1 MEVPWDEAAD
11 GPMPE
16 WMRPKAWYLPEMESI
31 ESPDGDFYLP
41 FNKGGFCPIE
51 LDILLNE
58 RYRVIAFAGHGSFA
72 MVWVA
77 IDEKHRPEDS
87 SPKYVAI
94 KVSRGLNSAEEAQRS
109 NEEASLR
116 RLMKGRAGDAPGSRH
131 IVQLLD
137 AFDIESPNGIHRCLV
152 LEQAGS
158 PLVALD
164 GVARFSEMIKIFR
177 QCAAAVEYMH
187 SMGVVHGAGLE
198 IHPTITLR
206 KAFIG
211 AKRGVNTH
219 IYNTPPELIEDEEA
233 TCKADIW
240 SLGCILW
247 HLWFGCHLMENYV
260 VVVDHK
266 DDAYGHQR
274 SFLDCTRSERK
285 ENLVAYVDGLYGD
298 SSAKKPAF
306 DALLELILDCTE
318 PNPDDRPTA
327 HEIVSSKIW
336 EEKVLPT
343 IGDTSKD
350 SPDETT
356 GAAQPSEA
364 AASASDQAMPES
376 EVLVA
381 SQNGDFGGDAVAS
394 EIVTAVSG
402 SSETHKS
409 NAEPVSNAHAAVA
422 ATSEEASDRSL
433 SNPQEKMWKL
443 WWPFSIVQDWFRA
456 LWNWR
461 K

>member
-164 GVARFSEMIKIFR
+164 GVARFSEMINIFR
-177 QCAAAVEYMH
+177 QCAAGVEYMH
-187 SMGVVHGAGLE
+187 SMGVVHG
-198 IHPTITLR
+198 
-206 KAFIG
+206 
-211 AKRGVNTH
+211 
-219 IYNTPPELIEDEEA
+219 D
-233 TCKADIW
+233 
-240 SLGCILW
+240 
-247 HLWFGCHLMENYV
+247 
-260 VVVDHK
+260 
-266 DDAYGHQR
+266 
-274 SFLDCTRSERK
+274 LDVS
-285 ENLVAYVDGLYGD
+285 N
-298 SSAKKPAF
+298 
-306 DALLELILDCTE
+306 
-318 PNPDDRPTA
+318 
-327 HEIVSSKIW
+327 IVSSVPDCSGLALDEFYSRFGDPSYDHPK
-336 EEKVLPT
+336 KRFVPVMRHDGFPLPA
-343 IGDTSKD
+343 G
-350 SPDETT
+350 
-356 GAAQPSEA
+356 
-364 AASASDQAMPES
+364 
-376 EVLVA
+376 V
-381 SQNGDFGGDAVAS
+381 
-394 EIVTAVSG
+394 
-402 SSETHKS
+402 
-409 NAEPVSNAHAAVA
+409 
-422 ATSEEASDRSL
+422 
-433 SNPQEKMWKL
+433 PQT
-443 WWPFSIVQDWFRA
+443 FSIPS
-456 LWNWR
+456 
-461 K
+461 